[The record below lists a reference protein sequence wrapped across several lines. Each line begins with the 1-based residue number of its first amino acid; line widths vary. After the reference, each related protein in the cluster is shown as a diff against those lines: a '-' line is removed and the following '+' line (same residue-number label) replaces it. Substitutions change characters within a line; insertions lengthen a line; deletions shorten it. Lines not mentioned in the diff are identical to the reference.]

1 MTMGGYLLGLPT
13 HSLSVTY
20 MAFFPYDGYS
30 ETDRTCDA
38 QDYHL
43 ILNGSKVRCQVEFQT
58 EWPLF

>member
-1 MTMGGYLLGLPT
+1 MRFF
-13 HSLSVTY
+13 SL
-20 MAFFPYDGYS
+20 YDGYS